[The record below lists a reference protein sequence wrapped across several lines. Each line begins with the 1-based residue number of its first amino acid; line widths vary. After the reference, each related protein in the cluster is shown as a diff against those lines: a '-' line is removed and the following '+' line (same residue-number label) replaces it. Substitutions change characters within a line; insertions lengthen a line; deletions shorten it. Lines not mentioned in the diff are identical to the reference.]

1 MVLIFLLKIGVHTPL
16 FLLRPNFIVK
26 GMQNTLLYP
35 PMSSSDLDANP
46 TFNVLIAYEDF
57 ESGKQAKK
65 TYDFLVQNLGQEC
78 QFNNQMWKF
87 DVLAVPKLREMAA
100 RDAEMADIIMISC
113 QGGQDLHPHV
123 KQWIDA
129 WRTERINAIALV
141 ALFQSPEQN
150 AGQSRLIREYLA
162 GVARAGAMGFFAQ
175 PDQWPEHKSLAEQ
188 FSLEAALDRHV
199 ESLSRVAVQRD
210 LSFPRWG
217 INE

>member
-1 MVLIFLLKIGVHTPL
+1 
-16 FLLRPNFIVK
+16 
-26 GMQNTLLYP
+26 MQNTLLYP
-35 PMSSSDLDANP
+35 PMSSSDLEANP

-65 TYDFLVQNLGQEC
+65 TYDFLVENLGQEC

-113 QGGQDLHPHV
+113 QGGQDLQPHV

-129 WRTERINAIALV
+129 WRIERTNAIALV
-141 ALFQSPEQN
+141 ALFQSAEQN
-150 AGQSRLIREYLA
+150 TGQTRLSREYLA
-162 GVARAGAMGFFAQ
+162 DVARRGAMGFFAQ
-175 PDQWPEHKSLAEQ
+175 PDQWPQHKSRVEQ